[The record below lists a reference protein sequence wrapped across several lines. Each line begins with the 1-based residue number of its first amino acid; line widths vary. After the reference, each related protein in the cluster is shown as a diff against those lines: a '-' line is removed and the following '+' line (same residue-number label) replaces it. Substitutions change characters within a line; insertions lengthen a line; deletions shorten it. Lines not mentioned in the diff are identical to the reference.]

1 MFLKRQTDNNKTNQE
16 EIKHKILKWNLNL
29 KKIIQWSWIQLR
41 LIKKLSSLH
50 YEVTATITM
59 LISEKFKTTVQ
70 EQTGNFNRFL
80 HKVAESDK
88 EYSIRSLNKI
98 TIWTSNPTSG
108 YIFKGNEIRISKRY
122 LDSHVHYSI
131 IHNNKDMEPLD
142 EGETGE
148 WKRWLKTQHSEN

>member
-1 MFLKRQTDNNKTNQE
+1 MPKGVPYHFWHTVNTWILMCFKKQTITKQTKKGS
-16 EIKHKILKWNLNL
+16 KHKILKWNLNL

-122 LDSHVHYSI
+122 LYSHVHI
-131 IHNNKDMEPLD
+131 MH
-142 EGETGE
+142 
-148 WKRWLKTQHSEN
+148 HC